1 MIRLSQDIANEP
13 EWRLND
19 AFTGRSPNTEYV
31 GGRRSIRM
39 STRSF
44 VIVSIIVALLAAAAI
59 WMHRPQAAR
68 SMRAVLH
75 GGR

>member
-1 MIRLSQDIANEP
+1 
-13 EWRLND
+13 
-19 AFTGRSPNTEYV
+19 
-31 GGRRSIRM
+31 M

-44 VIVSIIVALLAAAAI
+44 IIVSITVAMLAAAAI

-68 SMRAVLH
+68 SVRAVLH